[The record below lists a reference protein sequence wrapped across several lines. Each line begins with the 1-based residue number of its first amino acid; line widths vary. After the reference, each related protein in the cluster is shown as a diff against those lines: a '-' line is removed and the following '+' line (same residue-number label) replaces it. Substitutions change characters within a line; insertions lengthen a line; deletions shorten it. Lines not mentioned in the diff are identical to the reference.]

1 MKICNKR
8 DECDQALKKIQ
19 GLAFFFSAISTI
31 ESRVDKDKIE
41 REPDE
46 EDEEQEKK
54 TKSVIYWPAISYWI
68 AVQSPNG
75 TRASTV
81 PVHSVLL
88 DTEMEVN
95 AKVLP
100 ECKKGKEEKSAA
112 SLCTTLK
119 DHNNNFLQEKVDLS
133 FSYGLKTLQDQLME
147 EPLEDKLRRSER
159 VVRLE
164 VISNVFCS
172 VLRDKGVPA
181 LVRAGLKVDVF
192 GIENSHLPY
201 GNQCITKALVSL
213 IVIAMNDVERVMEK
227 PGYSLYKGEVYKKV
241 QSSKYTFKHCCT
253 VKKFLSVLGTSECF
267 KETIVKHLNKL
278 ENLLSV
284 R

>member
-1 MKICNKR
+1 MISAKVSFRRGDNDTRLSTKLDDQWLKTCNKR

-54 TKSVIYWPAISYWI
+54 TRSVIYWPAISYWI

-75 TRASTV
+75 TRVSTV

-112 SLCTTLK
+112 PLCTTLK

-133 FSYGLKTLQDQLME
+133 FSYGLKALQDQLME
-147 EPLEDKLRRSER
+147 ELLEDSLRGS
-159 VVRLE
+159 
-164 VISNVFCS
+164 
-172 VLRDKGVPA
+172 
-181 LVRAGLKVDVF
+181 
-192 GIENSHLPY
+192 
-201 GNQCITKALVSL
+201 
-213 IVIAMNDVERVMEK
+213 
-227 PGYSLYKGEVYKKV
+227 
-241 QSSKYTFKHCCT
+241 
-253 VKKFLSVLGTSECF
+253 
-267 KETIVKHLNKL
+267 
-278 ENLLSV
+278 
-284 R
+284 